1 MQNIDQVFLYMKDE
15 IERQAKSEEQA
26 ILNEVK
32 ALEDEAYE
40 SMKAEAKRDA
50 DLKLKQEEEEMSS
63 NASAEISE
71 SHIERTKK
79 LIEKRDEYVKNI
91 FDQARDE
98 LKAFVKSDEYFP
110 FVEAKIQR
118 VAENFKDSKS
128 IMYVS
133 HDDFK
138 NKDAFVKA
146 FGTDIEVQASDDI
159 QIGGFI
165 LENKASSLVVDETLD
180 FALNNQKDWFNK
192 NSGLI
197 IR

>member
-98 LKAFVKSDEYFP
+98 LKTFVKSDEYLP

-146 FGTDIEVQASDDI
+146 FVTDIEVQASDDI

>member
-15 IERQAKSEEQA
+15 IERQAKNEEKA
-26 ILNEVK
+26 ILDEVK

-40 SMKAEAKRDA
+40 SMRAEAKRDA

-79 LIEKRDEYVKNI
+79 LIEKRDEYVKAI
-91 FDQARDE
+91 FEKAHKE
-98 LKAFVKSDEYFP
+98 LVAFTKSADYASFMES
-110 FVEAKIQR
+110 KIKK
-118 VAENFKDSKS
+118 VADDFKDSHS

-133 HDDFK
+133 A
-138 NKDAFVKA
+138 KDLAMKADLVKA
-146 FGTDIEVQASDDI
+146 FGQDIDVEASDDI
-159 QIGGFI
+159 TIGGFI
-165 LENKASSLVVDETLD
+165 IENKESSLVVDETLD
-180 FALNNQKDWFNK
+180 FALANQKEWFNK

-197 IR
+197 IK

>member
-192 NSGLI
+192 NS
-197 IR
+197 

>member
-98 LKAFVKSDEYFP
+98 LKAFVKSDEYLP

-118 VAENFKDSKS
+118 VAENFKDSQS

-192 NSGLI
+192 NSGLT

>member
-32 ALEDEAYE
+32 ALENEAYE

-98 LKAFVKSDEYFP
+98 LKAFVKSDEYLP

-118 VAENFKDSKS
+118 VAENFKDSQS

>member
-98 LKAFVKSDEYFP
+98 LKAFVKSDEYLP

-146 FGTDIEVQASDDI
+146 FGTDIEVQASDDF

>member
-40 SMKAEAKRDA
+40 SMKAEAKKDA

-91 FDQARDE
+91 FDKAREE
-98 LKAFVKSDEYFP
+98 LKAFVKSDDYLSFM
-110 FVEAKIQR
+110 EAKIKK
-118 VAENFKDSKS
+118 VADDFKDQQPT
-128 IMYVS
+128 MYVS
-133 HDDFK
+133 QDDLAIK
-138 NKDAFVKA
+138 ADLIKA
-146 FGTDIEVQASDDI
+146 FGSDIDVQASDEI
-159 QIGGFI
+159 TIGGFI

-180 FALNNQKDWFNK
+180 FALNNQKEWFNK